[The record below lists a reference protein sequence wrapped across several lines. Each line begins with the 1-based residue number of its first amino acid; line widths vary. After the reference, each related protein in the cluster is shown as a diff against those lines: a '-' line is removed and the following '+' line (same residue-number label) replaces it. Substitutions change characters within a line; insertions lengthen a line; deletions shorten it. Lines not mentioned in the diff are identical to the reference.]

1 MLRKLLYFVLFLVAF
16 FMGMV
21 IQKRH
26 GHRFFGGD
34 NRLESVLDL
43 LDNHYVDTLN
53 LDSVHEQVIPLLLSQ
68 LDPHSTYLSAKQNIE
83 ESERLGGSFEGI
95 GIQFNRMIDTVVV
108 ARVIAGGASERAGL
122 KAGDRILMA
131 DTARLMGK
139 ELSDQDVISRLKGPA
154 GSVVRLRI
162 WRAGGEQ
169 TVSVVRGPVP
179 VSSIDASYIMGDGQ
193 LYVRLNSWGATTMQ
207 EFFTALA
214 QGVMQAGELKGIIID
229 LRDNSGGYMETAVAL
244 ASQFLPKDKL
254 VLYAEGRKFP
264 REDHYTEQDGRLMHM
279 PLTVLVNEFS
289 ASASEIFAGVMQDH
303 DRAVILGRRTFAKG
317 LVQQPF
323 MLADSSVIRL
333 TVARYYI
340 PSGRSI
346 QKDYTKGIDSYV
358 SDIEE
363 RYLSGE
369 LFSSVDSL
377 PHTDGQLYHTA
388 AGRKVYGGGGVTPDY
403 LVPRDSVGTNP
414 YYWRLLNSG
423 TLQRFAFEYADKN
436 RDKLS
441 QFSTTDSLITHLET
455 LGTGFLFDYAYY
467 AQAKGIAIR
476 TTYLYE
482 SANRLLPQLRALVAD
497 FVSADRNAFYRI
509 MNAIS
514 PEVQAAST
522 LLKDDQ
528 WQPLIYA
535 QRKKELETAVQSDL

>member
-1 MLRKLLYFVLFLVAF
+1 
-16 FMGMV
+16 
-21 IQKRH
+21 
-26 GHRFFGGD
+26 
-34 NRLESVLDL
+34 
-43 LDNHYVDTLN
+43 
-53 LDSVHEQVIPLLLSQ
+53 
-68 LDPHSTYLSAKQNIE
+68 
-83 ESERLGGSFEGI
+83 
-95 GIQFNRMIDTVVV
+95 
-108 ARVIAGGASERAGL
+108 
-122 KAGDRILMA
+122 
-131 DTARLMGK
+131 
-139 ELSDQDVISRLKGPA
+139 
-154 GSVVRLRI
+154 
-162 WRAGGEQ
+162 
-169 TVSVVRGPVP
+169 
-179 VSSIDASYIMGDGQ
+179 
-193 LYVRLNSWGATTMQ
+193 
-207 EFFTALA
+207 
-214 QGVMQAGELKGIIID
+214 
-229 LRDNSGGYMETAVAL
+229 
-244 ASQFLPKDKL
+244 
-254 VLYAEGRKFP
+254 
-264 REDHYTEQDGRLMHM
+264 MHM

-535 QRKKELETAVQSDL
+535 QRKKELETAVQSDI

>member
-1 MLRKLLYFVLFLVAF
+1 MLRKLLYVVLFALAF

-26 GHRFFGGD
+26 GHYFSSGD

-43 LDNHYVDTLN
+43 LDRYYVDTVN
-53 LDSVHEQVIPLLLSQ
+53 LDSINEQVIPLLLSQ
-68 LDPHSTYLSAKQNIE
+68 LDPHSTYLSAKQNRL

-95 GIQFNRMIDTVVV
+95 GIQFNRMIDTVIVS
-108 ARVIAGGASERAGL
+108 RVIAGGASERAGL
-122 KAGDRILMA
+122 LAGDRILMA
-131 DTARLMGK
+131 DTSRLMGK
-139 ELSDQDVISRLKGPA
+139 ELSDEDIISKLKGPA

-162 WRAGGEQ
+162 CRAGQER

-179 VSSIDASYIMGDGQ
+179 ISSIDASYIIGDAQ

-214 QGVMQAGELKGIIID
+214 QGVMQTGQLKGIIID
-229 LRDNSGGYMETAVAL
+229 LRDNSGGYMETAVEL
-244 ASQFLPKDKL
+244 ASQFLPKNKL

-264 REDHYTEQDGRLMHM
+264 REEHYTEQDGKLMHM

-323 MLADSSVIRL
+323 MLSDSSVIRL

-346 QKDYTKGIDSYV
+346 QKDYTKGIESYA

-369 LFSSVDSL
+369 LFSDVDSL
-377 PHTDGQLYHTA
+377 PHSDGQLYHTA
-388 AGRKVYGGGGVTPDY
+388 SGRAVYGGGGVTPDY

-423 TLQRFAFEYADKN
+423 TLPRFAFEYADKN
-436 RDKLS
+436 RNKLS
-441 QFSTTDSLITHLET
+441 QFSTTDSLIAHLET
-455 LGTGFLFDYAYY
+455 LGTGFLFEYAYY

-482 SANRLLPQLRALVAD
+482 SADRLLPLLRAVVAD
-497 FVSADRNAFYRI
+497 CVSPDRNAYYRI

-514 PEVQAAST
+514 PEVQAASA
-522 LLKDDQ
+522 LLQDGQ

-535 QRKKELETAVQSDL
+535 QRKKKLEATVQSDL

>member
-1 MLRKLLYFVLFLVAF
+1 MLRKLLYFVLFLLTF
-16 FMGMV
+16 FLGMV
-21 IQKRH
+21 FQKRH
-26 GHRFFGGD
+26 GYRLLSGG

-43 LDNHYVDTLN
+43 LDRYYVDTLN

-68 LDPHSTYLSAKQNIE
+68 LDPHSTYLSARQNIE

-122 KAGDRILMA
+122 IAGDRILMA
-131 DTARLMGK
+131 DTSLLMGK
-139 ELSDQDVISRLKGPA
+139 NLSDQDIISKLKGPA

-162 WRAGGEQ
+162 WRAGEERII
-169 TVSVVRGPVP
+169 SVVRGPVP
-179 VSSIDASYIMGDGQ
+179 VSSIDASYIIGDGQ

-207 EFFTALA
+207 EFYTALA
-214 QGVMQAGELKGIIID
+214 QGVMQAGQLKGIMLD

-264 REDHYTEQDGRLMHM
+264 REEHYTEHDGKLKDI

-346 QKDYTKGIDSYV
+346 QKDYTKGIESYA
-358 SDIEE
+358 SDIQE

-369 LFSSVDSL
+369 LFSSVDTL
-377 PHTDGQLYHTA
+377 PHSSDQLFHTA
-388 AGRKVYGGGGVTPDY
+388 AGREVYGGGGVTPDY
-403 LVPRDSVGTNP
+403 LVPRDSIGTNP
-414 YYWRLLNSG
+414 YYWRLLQSG
-423 TLQRFAFEYADKN
+423 TLPRFAFEYADKN
-436 RDKLS
+436 RDKLT
-441 QFSTTDSLITHLET
+441 QFGSTDSLIAHLET
-455 LGTGFLFDYAYY
+455 LGTGFLFEYAYY

-482 SANRLLPQLRALVAD
+482 SASKLLPQLRALVAD
-497 FVSADRNAFYRI
+497 YVSPDRNAYYRI

-522 LLKDDQ
+522 LLQDGQ
-528 WQPLIYA
+528 WHPIIYA
-535 QRKKELETAVQSDL
+535 RHKKELETAVQSDF